1 MHERKDNMAHIR
13 EFQMEDYQD
22 VVALWQVCGLQLS
35 KSDSRESIEKILRRD
50 PDLFLVVED
59 GKSIVGAVMGRYDGR
74 RGWIQHLAVSPD
86 YQSQGFG
93 RQLLQEVEN
102 RLSARGCEKVNLLV
116 TLDNASVRKFYRQ
129 VGYSGYELILME
141 KWLQ

>member
-74 RGWIQHLAVSPD
+74 RGWIQQRP
-86 YQSQGFG
+86 G
-93 RQLLQEVEN
+93 E
-102 RLSARGCEKVNLLV
+102 
-116 TLDNASVRKFYRQ
+116 
-129 VGYSGYELILME
+129 
-141 KWLQ
+141 

>member
-1 MHERKDNMAHIR
+1 MAHIR

-74 RGWIQHLAVSPD
+74 RGWIQQRP
-86 YQSQGFG
+86 G
-93 RQLLQEVEN
+93 E
-102 RLSARGCEKVNLLV
+102 
-116 TLDNASVRKFYRQ
+116 
-129 VGYSGYELILME
+129 
-141 KWLQ
+141 